1 MGRGNHNGI
10 AYNGIA
16 YNGIADDGV
25 DYDGDT
31 YKDHEA
37 AFIHDNDAN
46 GVNDDY
52 VPVRH
57 DTAADVMPRRRRLR
71 REPEGTVARIKAV
84 IMGHN
89 PSEPWH
95 PAGVER
101 IAGSGWV
108 VRLPWERD
116 DGPDQPPRFVVTC
129 NHCVEGVKARDGMG
143 VQTSSTGDGMWR
155 ARVAAVVPEIDAAIV
170 ELLPTPGMDPR
181 ALVAWSLGDDR
192 ADVVT
197 GDEVHVYGYPLGQ
210 ERLKHSASEVNGRE
224 GDLLQ
229 LDGSINLGDSGG
241 PVVKDGRVVGWVTQ
255 GIPEA
260 NAVSFAQ
267 PVSLLLAALFALRP
281 LPATMPADWAPY
293 GGLPPPARVLRRGG
307 LGCALYSANNDRLV
321 VIGARCPDNSSRTA
335 SESRSRLPTPPDPW
349 GGGGPRYTGIDF
361 GPSGAAV
368 RVGAAANSVV
378 APARSG
384 GCDCPSGAVI
394 QWVSQRSSLAHPPFE
409 AEPGDILCG
418 LVLPMV
424 PPGQYRPLIDVA
436 TRGGAGANPP
446 SPDAILQA
454 LAQRAVPVAVDVG
467 NDGSVV
473 LPWADDRVNVER
485 ALLLVPWGMPVGVR
499 IYRAGPRRTV
509 AGQVN
514 LTEATAVDGF
524 HRPYR
529 PFEPDDYEAF
539 GGIVVGPLTADV
551 VDAFPWLRARLSPTA
566 REEPRLVVLRALIGG
581 PLNAGPADD
590 EGVNIREGSLI
601 ARVNGRPVQTMDD
614 YREAL
619 MAPLNGVYLAIE
631 TERGR
636 GDVASMATVLA
647 AEADLA
653 AQYGYPLSDTWR
665 RFLAAYAS

>member
-1 MGRGNHNGI
+1 MRGNNNGAVIQGPAYEDDAMYEDRDI
-10 AYNGIA
+10 AS
-16 YNGIADDGV
+16 DGGAGYDV
-25 DYDGDT
+25 GYDGD
-31 YKDHEA
+31 
-37 AFIHDNDAN
+37 NDRLISQRRSDA
-46 GVNDDY
+46 Y
-52 VPVRH
+52 
-57 DTAADVMPRRRRLR
+57 DVTPGRRRSRDD
-71 REPEGTVARIKAV
+71 PEGTVARIKAV

-89 PSEPWH
+89 PLEPWRA
-95 PAGVER
+95 AGTDL

-108 VRLPWERD
+108 VRLPWERE
-116 DGPDQPPRFVVTC
+116 DGPDYPPRFLVTC
-129 NHCVEGVKARDGMG
+129 NHCVEGVKARDGMS

-181 ALVAWSLGDDR
+181 ALVAWPLGDDR
-192 ADVVT
+192 ADVVM
-197 GDEVHVYGYPLGQ
+197 GDEVRVYGYPLGQ
-210 ERLKHSASEVNGRE
+210 QGLKTTTSKVNGRE
-224 GDLLQ
+224 GGLLQ

-241 PVVKDGRVVGWVTQ
+241 PVVKDGRIVGWVTQ

-281 LPATMPADWAPY
+281 LPATTPADWAPY

-307 LGCALYSANNDRLV
+307 LGCALYASNNDRLTA
-321 VIGARCPDNSSRTA
+321 IGARCPNGGPGMA
-335 SESRSRLPTPPDPW
+335 PAFESGSRLPTPPDPW
-349 GGGGPRYTGIDF
+349 GGGGPRYTGADF
-361 GPSGAAV
+361 GPSGAAA
-368 RVGAAANSVV
+368 RVGTPSDGV
-378 APARSG
+378 AVTSARSG

-394 QWVSQRSSLAHPPFE
+394 QWVSRRSGLAHPPFD
-409 AEPGDILCG
+409 AESGDILCG

-424 PPGQYRPLIDVA
+424 PPGQYRPLIDAA
-436 TRGGAGANPP
+436 TAGGDSLPP
-446 SPDAILQA
+446 SPDAVLRD
-454 LAQRAVPVAVDVG
+454 LSQRAVPVQLDVG

-473 LPWADDRVNVER
+473 LPWTGDRMSVDR
-485 ALLLVPWGMPVGVR
+485 ALLLVPWGMRVGVR
-499 IYRAGPRRTV
+499 TYRAAPRRTV
-509 AGQVN
+509 TGPVD
-514 LTEATAVDGF
+514 LTEATVVDGF

-529 PFEPDDYEAF
+529 PFEPDDFEAF

-551 VDAFPWLRARLSPTA
+551 IDAFPWLRARMSPTA

-590 EGVNIREGSLI
+590 DGVNIREGSLI
-601 ARVNGRPVQTMDD
+601 TRVNGRPVQTMDD

-653 AQYGYPLSDTWR
+653 AQYGYPLSETWR
-665 RFLAAYAS
+665 RFLAAYGS

>member
-1 MGRGNHNGI
+1 MGRGD
-10 AYNGIA
+10 

-31 YKDHEA
+31 YEDYDT
-37 AFIHDNDAN
+37 AFVRDNDAN
-46 GVNDDY
+46 GANDDY
-52 VPVRH
+52 APVRH
-57 DTAADVMPRRRRLR
+57 G
-71 REPEGTVARIKAV
+71 PEGTVARIKAV
-84 IMGHN
+84 IMRHN
-89 PSEPWH
+89 PMEPWR
-95 PAGVER
+95 PAGDER
-101 IAGSGWV
+101 IAGSGWL

-181 ALVAWSLGDDR
+181 ALVAWPLGDDR
-192 ADVVT
+192 ADVDM

-210 ERLKHSASEVNGRE
+210 QGLKTTTSKVNGRE
-224 GDLLQ
+224 GGLLQ

-241 PVVKDGRVVGWVTQ
+241 PVVKNGRVVGWVTQ

-267 PVSLLLAALFALRP
+267 PVSLLLATLFALRP

-307 LGCALYSANNDRLV
+307 LGCALYSANNDRLTA
-321 VIGARCPDNSSRTA
+321 IGARCPNNDPRMASA

-368 RVGAAANSVV
+368 RVGAEATSAF
-378 APARSG
+378 APARAG

-394 QWVSQRSSLAHPPFE
+394 QWVSQSSSLAHPPFE

-418 LVLPMV
+418 LLLPMV
-424 PPGQYRPLIDVA
+424 PPGQYRPLIDAA
-436 TRGGAGANPP
+436 TSSGAGANAP
-446 SPDAILQA
+446 SPDTILQV
-454 LAQRAVPVAVDVG
+454 LAQRTVPVAVDVG

-473 LPWADDRVNVER
+473 LPWTGDRMNVER
-485 ALLLVPWGMPVGVR
+485 ALMLVPWGMPVGVR
-499 IYRAGPRRTV
+499 IYRAGSRRTV
-509 AGQVN
+509 AGPVN

-590 EGVNIREGSLI
+590 DGVNIREGSLI

-619 MAPLNGVYLAIE
+619 MAPLNGAYMAIE
-631 TERGR
+631 TDRGR
-636 GDVASMATVLA
+636 GDVVSMATVLA

-653 AQYGYPLSDTWR
+653 AQYGYPLSGTWR
-665 RFLAAYAS
+665 RFLATYAS

>member
-1 MGRGNHNGI
+1 MRGNSNS
-10 AYNGIA
+10 
-16 YNGIADDGV
+16 IADRGAAYEDGEFYEDHGV
-25 DYDGDT
+25 AAIRGSDGSDDDDDDVNEPIPARHGNA
-31 YKDHEA
+31 Y
-37 AFIHDNDAN
+37 
-46 GVNDDY
+46 GVA
-52 VPVRH
+52 PRH
-57 DTAADVMPRRRRLR
+57 RRSRRG
-71 REPEGTVARIKAV
+71 PEGTVARIKAV
-84 IMGHN
+84 IMDYN
-89 PSEPWH
+89 PLEPWR
-95 PAGVER
+95 PARDNR

-116 DGPDQPPRFVVTC
+116 DGPDYPPRFLVTC

-181 ALVAWSLGDDR
+181 ALIAWPLGDDR
-192 ADVVT
+192 ADVAM
-197 GDEVHVYGYPLGQ
+197 GDTVSVYGYPLGQ
-210 ERLKHSASEVNGRE
+210 QGLKTTTSKVNGRE
-224 GDLLQ
+224 GGLLQ

-241 PVVKDGRVVGWVTQ
+241 PVAKDGRIVGWIAQ

-307 LGCALYSANNDRLV
+307 LGCALYASNTDRLAAV
-321 VIGARCPDNSSRTA
+321 GARCPGGGGGPQAARA
-335 SESRSRLPTPPDPW
+335 LESGSRLPTPPDPW

-361 GPSGAAV
+361 GPSGAAA
-368 RVGAAANSVV
+368 RVGTVPGGVIATST
-378 APARSG
+378 RSG

-394 QWVSQRSSLAHPPFE
+394 QWVSRRSGLAHPPFD

-424 PPGQYRPLIDVA
+424 PPGQYRPLIDAA
-436 TRGGAGANPP
+436 TAGGGDPP
-446 SPDAILQA
+446 SPDAILRD
-454 LAQRAVPVAVDVG
+454 LAQRTAPVEVDVG

-473 LPWADDRVNVER
+473 LPWTDDRMSVDS
-485 ALLLVPWGMPVGVR
+485 ALMLVPWGMRVGVR
-499 IYRAGPRRTV
+499 IYRVGPRRTV
-509 AGQVN
+509 AGPVD
-514 LTEATAVDGF
+514 LTEATTVDGF

-551 VDAFPWLRARLSPTA
+551 VDAFPWLRAQLSPTA

-581 PLNAGPADD
+581 PLNAGPPDD
-590 EGVNIREGSLI
+590 DGVNIREGSLI
-601 ARVNGRPVQTMDD
+601 ARVNNRPVQTMDD

-619 MAPLNGVYLAIE
+619 MAPLNGAYLAIE
-631 TERGR
+631 TDRGR
-636 GDVASMATVLA
+636 GDVVSMATVLA

-665 RFLAAYAS
+665 RYLAAYAP